1 MRVGAGA
8 ASIAPMSR
16 RALVLVSLAA
26 LAALPGGVQAA
37 APTTVHASLRLPA
50 TATLGVPFKLT
61 VKLTNRGPGVAGA
74 IEVEVGVEKLT
85 GAGARPGLIAGGWMN
100 EKRHIARLAA
110 GQSATVTFKVKIA
123 ATLGKG
129 GTIGD
134 TIFGAGGYYVGPAVN
149 IGSPPGAKWTGAGTN
164 ASSPNITLVVAHSY

>member
-1 MRVGAGA
+1 MGRGD

-16 RALVLVSLAA
+16 RALLLVSLAA
-26 LAALPGGVQAA
+26 FALLSDSVQAA
-37 APTTVHASLRLPA
+37 APTTVHTTLRLPA
-50 TATLGVPFKLT
+50 SATLGVPFNLT
-61 VKLTNRGPGVAGA
+61 VKVTNRGPGVAGA
-74 IEVEVGVEKLT
+74 IEVEVGVEKVT
-85 GAGARPGLIAGGWMN
+85 GPGAHPGLIVGPWMN

-110 GQSATVTFKVKIA
+110 GQSATLTFKVRIA

-134 TIFGAGGYYVGPAVN
+134 TIFGGGGYYVGPGLN
-149 IGSPPGAKWTGAGTN
+149 IGSPAGAKWTGAGTN